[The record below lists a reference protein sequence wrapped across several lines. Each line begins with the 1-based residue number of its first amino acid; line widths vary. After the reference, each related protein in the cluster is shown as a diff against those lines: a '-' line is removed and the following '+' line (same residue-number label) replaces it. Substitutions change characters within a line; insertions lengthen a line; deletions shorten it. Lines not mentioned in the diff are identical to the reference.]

1 MANDKELEKLRK
13 KFGEFERVTFEFNSL
28 SPTFRSWVEK
38 LTRRRGEII
47 LVVPRGQ
54 GKVLLHTKP
63 HYPEDIFR
71 LPTGGI
77 HPEEAALDAARREG
91 FEEIGFKPKELQLLG
106 VLENVFWLKQD
117 KYVYP
122 SFVFQTEEYRKK
134 PKPTDPDEAISGFR
148 DADALELQTTAVL
161 LASLPG
167 GWNDWGRFRAAP
179 HIWLANHLR
188 A

>member
-1 MANDKELEKLRK
+1 MANEKELEKLRK
-13 KFGEFERVTFEFNSL
+13 RFGDFDRATFEFRSL
-28 SPTFRSWVEK
+28 SPNFRAWVQK

-47 LVVPRGQ
+47 LVVPRGE

-63 HYPEDIFR
+63 HYPDDVFR

-91 FEEIGFKPKELQLLG
+91 FEEIGFKAKELQLLG
-106 VLENVFWLKQD
+106 VLENVFWLQQE

-122 SFVFQTEEYRKK
+122 SFVFQTEKYTKK

-148 DADALELQTTAVL
+148 DADVLELQTAALHLT
-161 LASLPG
+161 SLPA

-179 HIWLANHLR
+179 HLWLANR
-188 A
+188 MQP